1 MIFKACAFALV
12 AVFCTVILRELGWR
26 GAGVTAVVCAVIL
39 FSLVAEG
46 VSTAAKE
53 IESLSALAELSEF
66 GKCVL
71 KIVGI
76 GYIYGVSSDI
86 CKDMG
91 EGAVAS
97 ALGTVGRVEI
107 LLAVLPYF
115 KDILDFGLRLLG

>member
-53 IESLSALAELSEF
+53 IERLSALAELSEF

-97 ALGTVGRVEI
+97 ALGIVGRVEI